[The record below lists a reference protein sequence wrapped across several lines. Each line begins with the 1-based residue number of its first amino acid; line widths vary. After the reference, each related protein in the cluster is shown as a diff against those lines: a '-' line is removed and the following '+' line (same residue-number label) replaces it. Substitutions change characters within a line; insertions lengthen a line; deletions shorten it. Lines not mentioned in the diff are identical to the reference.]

1 MLELKNIKKNYR
13 IGENVQTVLKGV
25 TIRFRKNEFAS
36 ILGASGS
43 GKTTLLNIIGGLDH
57 YDAGELI
64 IDGISTKNYQ
74 DYHWD
79 NYRNHRI
86 GFIFQSYN
94 LISHQTILSNVEL
107 ALTLSGISKK
117 IRRKKA
123 KEALI
128 KVGLKDHLNKRPNQ
142 LSGGQMQRVAI
153 ARALVNNPEIIL
165 ADEPT
170 GALDSETSL
179 QIMEILK
186 EVAKEKLV
194 IMVTHNPELAKIYST
209 RIIEL
214 KDGLVLKDSN
224 PYNEEYKTEKRKTQQ
239 KKSMSFKT
247 SLGLSFNNLL
257 TKKGRTFL
265 TAFAGSIGILG
276 IALILALSS
285 GVSNYVEEMERKS
298 LADFPLVL
306 EENSYDF
313 TKLLE
318 EGNEEKIICSNDKI
332 CSQDDITKTIDLF
345 SNKII
350 KKNHLKEFKQALET
364 NETLKKYI
372 SEIKMSYNLELQI
385 YSKNN
390 NQVHPNQFNAFE
402 LNVKNEKNTIE
413 TPVLFEELLEDE
425 RLLKSKYKLLTG
437 TYPKKEDEL
446 VLIIGQDQIIPDSI
460 LYALDIKDR
469 KNLSNDLEKIKQG
482 EKISGES
489 THFSYEE
496 IMNTTYKLILN
507 TDYYQKENGRYK
519 NYSEDKKYLE
529 ETIKKGL
536 DLKIVG
542 ILQTKEDTTTKN
554 VIGYTPFLTKYVL
567 EKISKTELYQEQK
580 NNREIN
586 VLTGEKFDG
595 LTNTYEQNCQKLG
608 IADLENPNKISLYP
622 TNFESKEQILAFIE
636 DYNKEKIKNNQKELV
651 VSYTD
656 VMNTVVSGITS
667 IVNTISFILI
677 GFVAISLMVSSIM
690 IAIITYISVLERTKE
705 IGILRAIGASKKDVI
720 RVFKSETI
728 IEGLLAGL
736 LGISIT
742 LFVCLPLNAIIE
754 ALIGIDHIAQLP
766 LIDASILMALSVL
779 LTLIAGLIPSKIAS
793 KKDPVEALRS
803 E

>member
-1 MLELKNIKKNYR
+1 
-13 IGENVQTVLKGV
+13 
-25 TIRFRKNEFAS
+25 
-36 ILGASGS
+36 
-43 GKTTLLNIIGGLDH
+43 
-57 YDAGELI
+57 
-64 IDGISTKNYQ
+64 
-74 DYHWD
+74 
-79 NYRNHRI
+79 
-86 GFIFQSYN
+86 
-94 LISHQTILSNVEL
+94 
-107 ALTLSGISKK
+107 
-117 IRRKKA
+117 
-123 KEALI
+123 
-128 KVGLKDHLNKRPNQ
+128 
-142 LSGGQMQRVAI
+142 
-153 ARALVNNPEIIL
+153 
-165 ADEPT
+165 
-170 GALDSETSL
+170 
-179 QIMEILK
+179 
-186 EVAKEKLV
+186 
-194 IMVTHNPELAKIYST
+194 
-209 RIIEL
+209 
-214 KDGLVLKDSN
+214 
-224 PYNEEYKTEKRKTQQ
+224 
-239 KKSMSFKT
+239 
-247 SLGLSFNNLL
+247 
-257 TKKGRTFL
+257 
-265 TAFAGSIGILG
+265 
-276 IALILALSS
+276 
-285 GVSNYVEEMERKS
+285 
-298 LADFPLVL
+298 
-306 EENSYDF
+306 
-313 TKLLE
+313 
-318 EGNEEKIICSNDKI
+318 
-332 CSQDDITKTIDLF
+332 
-345 SNKII
+345 
-350 KKNHLKEFKQALET
+350 
-364 NETLKKYI
+364 
-372 SEIKMSYNLELQI
+372 
-385 YSKNN
+385 
-390 NQVHPNQFNAFE
+390 
-402 LNVKNEKNTIE
+402 
-413 TPVLFEELLEDE
+413 
-425 RLLKSKYKLLTG
+425 
-437 TYPKKEDEL
+437 
-446 VLIIGQDQIIPDSI
+446 
-460 LYALDIKDR
+460 
-469 KNLSNDLEKIKQG
+469 
-482 EKISGES
+482 
-489 THFSYEE
+489 
-496 IMNTTYKLILN
+496 MNTTYKLILN

-636 DYNKEKIKNNQKELV
+636 DYNKEKTKNNQKELV

-736 LGISIT
+736 LGMSIT

-793 KKDPVEALRS
+793 KKDPVEALRG